1 MPQSRSNGYRVLI
14 SAGPTHEPIDA
25 VRYIANRSSGRTG
38 LAFAAAAIRRRL
50 PTTLLL
56 GPTHLHP
63 PQGSHLRTIRFQTT
77 ADLQD
82 LLTARWPEHDLLIMA
97 AAVADYRPAGPAE
110 TGKLHRGAGP
120 LSLALEPTPDLL
132 AGLSAITRPGQ
143 TRIGFA
149 LGPADGLLEGAR
161 KKLADKDLDAIIA
174 NPLETIG
181 AEQITATLVL
191 RDGKVLTPPAA
202 ITKDDFADWVFDRFL
217 S

>member
-1 MPQSRSNGYRVLI
+1 MAQSRSNGYRVLV

-38 LAFAAAAIRRRL
+38 LAFAAAAVRRRL

-77 ADLQD
+77 ADLQAE
-82 LLTARWPEHDLLIMA
+82 LTARWPEHDLLIMA

-110 TGKLHRGAGP
+110 AGKLSREAGP
-120 LSLALEPTPDLL
+120 LSLALEATPDLL

-161 KKLADKDLDAIIA
+161 KKLAHKDLDAIIA

-217 S
+217 